1 MNTATD
7 ARLTAHGLTLGYE
20 GRRVVENL
28 SLQVAPGQVTA
39 VIGPNGSGKSTL
51 LKGLG
56 RLLPPESGDVL
67 LDGVPLGRQS
77 TRHIATQLSVLPQS
91 PTAPSGLTVA
101 DLVSRGRHPR
111 QKWYQQYSTTDERI
125 VRESLQATGMAELA
139 DVPIDDLSGGQRQR
153 AWISM
158 VLAQETSILLL
169 DEPTTFLDLAHQVEV
184 LELIRNLNH
193 DRGCT
198 VVMVLHDIS
207 LAARYS
213 DRMIAMKGGRILA
226 EGTPVE
232 VVTEPLLQEI
242 FGLRAEV
249 IQEPIAGRPHVI
261 PLGVEGLYASEAG
274 ARSEVQ

>member
-1 MNTATD
+1 MNAGIE
-7 ARLTAHGLTLGYE
+7 ARLTARGLSLGYE

-56 RLLPPESGDVL
+56 RLLPPEAGEVL
-67 LDGVPLGRQS
+67 LDGVPLQRLS
-77 TRHIATQLSVLPQS
+77 TRHIATQLSALPQS
-91 PTAPSGLTVA
+91 PNAPSGLTVA

-111 QKWYQQYSTTDERI
+111 QKWYQQFSSTDERI
-125 VRESLQATGMAELA
+125 VLDALRATGMTDLA
-139 DVPIDDLSGGQRQR
+139 DTPIDDLSGGQRQR

-158 VLAQETSILLL
+158 ILAQETDILLL

-184 LELIRNLNH
+184 LELIRGLNR

-207 LAARYS
+207 LAARFS
-213 DRMIAMKGGRILA
+213 DRIIAMRGGRILA
-226 EGTPVE
+226 EGTPAE
-232 VVTEPLLQEI
+232 VVTESLLLEV
-242 FGLRAEV
+242 FGLRAQV
-249 IQEPIAGRPHVI
+249 IHEPTAGRPHVI
-261 PLGVEGLYASEAG
+261 PLGVEGLYGG
-274 ARSEVQ
+274 AA